1 MTGLPSSQSEHAN
14 SIGINGLSTCSASA
28 CAASVINVSDS
39 SCTENVSVVSV
50 ATPNGYN
57 NLEEFSLPKFKSSAT
72 QLVTHF
78 LRELNE
84 YCSVR
89 KTPTEIKLP
98 LCFKATEDPFEKLVH
113 KCI

>member
-1 MTGLPSSQSEHAN
+1 
-14 SIGINGLSTCSASA
+14 
-28 CAASVINVSDS
+28 
-39 SCTENVSVVSV
+39 V

-89 KTPTEIKLP
+89 KTPNEVKLP
-98 LCFKATEDPFEKLVH
+98 LCFKATEDPFKKQWFTPVYTTVGTYENFKTAFTNL
-113 KCI
+113 